1 MTRQQKVNPISGG
14 AIAFAVT
21 AALAAGGGLAWWGF
35 QANNPITPNVA
46 PNVVQNPTP
55 PATVQSTTARIYLLK
70 DTGRNLELVPTP
82 IEVNTDQPDA
92 VLTAAF
98 NSLLAN
104 VDGKIASSTIPE
116 GTKLRSLK
124 IQEDG
129 IHVDLSTE
137 FTTGGGSASMSGRLA
152 QVIYTATTLQPDA
165 KVWIDVDGKP
175 LEVLGGEGLE
185 IDRPMTRQG
194 FEENFS
200 L

>member
-46 PNVVQNPTP
+46 PNVVQNPAP
-55 PATVQSTTARIYLLK
+55 PTTVQSTTARIYLLK

-82 IEVNTDQPDA
+82 IEVNTDQPEA

-137 FTTGGGSASMSGRLA
+137 FTTGGGSASMIGRLA

-185 IDRPMTRQG
+185 IDHPMTRQS